1 MTTTTVIL
9 MTSLAVMASRKFSVV
24 QQQSGRLFQIPVDG
38 LEDLL
43 AGQLLGDPD
52 AIEFVDL
59 QVLDGD
65 RGVPVDRL
73 QGGPALAA

>member
-24 QQQSGRLFQIPVDG
+24 QQQGGRLFQIPVDG

>member
-9 MTSLAVMASRKFSVV
+9 MTSLAVMTSWLSVV